1 MDRILKNET
10 TTATAV
16 SKSLGTLVIADA
28 KSTYEKLNDTE
39 FLKGAMLEAAKAGGL
54 NIMDIDIHRFE
65 PHGIT
70 AIFVLKES
78 HFSVHTWPEFGQF
91 SADIFSCGAE
101 GDASAAMKR
110 FLEIMGADQKEVKH
124 FERGILRDYERAL
137 PQDNGAGQGARLEKE
152 RIPED

>member
-1 MDRILKNET
+1 ME
-10 TTATAV
+10 AV
-16 SKSLGTLVIADA
+16 PAALGQLVIADA

-39 FLKGAMLEAAKAGGL
+39 YLKNAMLEAAKAGGL

-91 SADIFSCGAE
+91 SADIFSCGKE
-101 GDASAAMKR
+101 GDAPAAMKK
-110 FLEIMGADQKEVKH
+110 FLEIMGADEKEVKH
-124 FERGILRDYERAL
+124 FERGVLRDDERAVS
-137 PQDNGAGQGARLEKE
+137 QDNGPGEDSGIKE
-152 RIPED
+152 E